1 MTTAPV
7 IELRRFT
14 ELTGAREDLI
24 DVYAEVR
31 APLLHLPNY
40 AITGFGERLD
50 RHGTEPGFVAVLA
63 YADAQPIGY
72 AYGNRIEHGDRYWQR
87 TSPEPPARYTAGPTL
102 AIKEIGVRPAW
113 RKTGTARRIHDALL
127 LSAKEPYV
135 TLMVNKAAGDG
146 KVHAL
151 YRSWG
156 YEDIGHSQPSPASPL
171 LEVMVR
177 TSGGDAPNP

>member
-7 IELRRFT
+7 IELCKFT
-14 ELTGAREDLI
+14 TLDAARGDLI

-40 AITGFGERLD
+40 AIPAFGERLD
-50 RHGTEPGFVAVLA
+50 RHGVELGFVAVLA
-63 YADAQPIGY
+63 YADGHPVGY
-72 AYGNRIEHGDRYWQR
+72 AYGKRIGHGDRYWQR
-87 TSPEPPARYTAGPTL
+87 TSPEPPAQYTESPAL
-102 AIKEIGVRPAW
+102 AIKEIGVRPSW

-127 LSAKEPYV
+127 LSAEEPYV

-156 YEDIGHSQPSPASPL
+156 YEDFGHSQPSPASPL
-171 LEVMVR
+171 LTVMVR
-177 TSGGDAPNP
+177 ASH

>member
-7 IELRRFT
+7 IDLRQFT
-14 ELTGAREDLI
+14 TLDGAREDLI

-40 AITGFGERLD
+40 AITTFGERLD

-63 YADAQPIGY
+63 YAEDRPVGY
-72 AYGNRIEHGDRYWQR
+72 AYGNRIGHGDRYWQR
-87 TSPEPPARYTAGPTL
+87 TTPEPPAQYTEGPAL
-102 AIKEIGVRPAW
+102 AIKEIGVRPTW

-127 LSAKEPYV
+127 LNAEERYV
-135 TLMVNKAAGDG
+135 TLMVNTAAGDG

-151 YRSWG
+151 YQGWG
-156 YEDIGHSQPSPASPL
+156 YEDIGDSQPSPTSPL
-171 LEVMVR
+171 LAVMVR
-177 TSGGDAPNP
+177 ATH